1 MKIGGLDVG
10 EIGRRRIGKGIKVDI
25 MKNLVIVE
33 SPAKAKTIEKFLGP
47 DYKVMSS
54 FGHIR
59 DLQKKGM
66 SVDVEGDFTP
76 KYEIPTDKKELVKKL
91 KAAAKE
97 AETVWLASD
106 EDREGE
112 AIAWH
117 LYEVLGLKPEHTHRI
132 VFHEITK
139 PAILNAIANPRKI
152 DIDRVNAQQA
162 RRVLDRIVGFELS
175 PVLWKKIKPA
185 LSAGRVQSVALRL
198 VCEREKEVAAFTP
211 ESFYRLNAQFSTREG
226 AQLKAECPRRFD
238 SEEAAR
244 GFLDICSKAAYTVAD
259 VTKKPSTRKPAPPFT
274 TSTLQQEAGRK
285 LGFSV
290 NTTMRVAQKLYE
302 EGHITYMRTD
312 STNLSELALRDISA
326 EITGKYGDVYL
337 SVRRYHTHS
346 KGAQEAH
353 EAIRPTYV
361 NKHSVEGTPQEQKL
375 YDLIWKR
382 AVASQMSEARL
393 EKTNIDIAVS
403 GSQEIFRASG
413 ETLVFEGFMKVYGAN
428 VDNDESTSMEIDETL
443 LPPLST
449 GASLDAVS
457 VTASERFTL
466 APARYTE
473 ATLVRKMEELGIGR
487 PSTYAPTISTLQGR
501 DYIFHG
507 DSEGTPREYHVLTLE
522 SGVITDRV
530 MTEKYGSNRGKLVPT
545 DVGMV
550 VNEFLT
556 EYFPDILDYG
566 FTARVEEKFDD
577 IAEGK
582 LPWQTELKDFY
593 GEFHPFIERVGTMRM
608 EHKVGERVLGTDPAT
623 GRRVSVKIGRFG
635 PVVQV
640 GEVTDDE
647 KPLFASLNEGQ
658 SLQNITLEEALKLFE
673 LPRKVGE
680 FEGEEITAAIGR
692 FGPYI
697 RHAGA
702 FVSIPKDLA
711 PQTITLEEAVEL
723 IEKKRADE
731 ANRLIKT
738 FDELPGVEVLH
749 GRFGPYIAYRKEGAK
764 KAVNYKI
771 PKGTDPAS
779 LSADDVKALMEAQD
793 AAPKKKNVRKKSV

>member
-1 MKIGGLDVG
+1 
-10 EIGRRRIGKGIKVDI
+10 

-428 VDNDESTSMEIDETL
+428 VDNDENTSMEIDETL

-466 APARYTE
+466 APPRYTE

-593 GEFHPFIERVGTMRM
+593 GEFHPFIERVGSMRM

-680 FEGEEITAAIGR
+680 FEGAEITAAIGR

-702 FVSIPKDLA
+702 FVSIPKELA

-731 ANRLIKT
+731 ANRLIRT

-779 LSADDVKALMEAQD
+779 LTADDVKALMEAQD
-793 AAPKKKNVRKKSV
+793 AAPKKKTRSKK

>member
-1 MKIGGLDVG
+1 
-10 EIGRRRIGKGIKVDI
+10 

-76 KYEIPTDKKELVKKL
+76 KYEIPADKKDLVRKL
-91 KAAAKE
+91 KAAAGE

-198 VCEREKEVAAFTP
+198 VCEREKEVSAFVP
-211 ESFYRLNAQFSTREG
+211 ESFYRVG
-226 AQLKAECPRRFD
+226 AQLRTLAGAGFKAESPRRFE
-238 SEEAAR
+238 SGEAAR
-244 GFLDICSKAAYTVAD
+244 EFLTTCSDSVLKVTD
-259 VTKKPSTRKPAPPFT
+259 VVSRPVTRRPAPPFT

-285 LGFSV
+285 LGFPV
-290 NTTMRVAQKLYE
+290 NTTMRIAQKLYE

-312 STNLSELALRDISA
+312 STNLSELALRDIA
-326 EITGKYGDVYL
+326 GEITAGYGESYL
-337 SVRRYHTHS
+337 ETQRYHTHS

-361 NKHSVEGTPQEQKL
+361 SKRSVGGTAQEQRL

-393 EKTNIDIAVS
+393 DKTNIDIAVGDS
-403 GSQEIFRASG
+403 GEILRATG
-413 ETLVFEGFMKVYGAN
+413 ETLVFEGFMKVYGAS
-428 VDNDESTSMEIDETL
+428 VDNDEAPENADDTL
-443 LPPLST
+443 LPPMSR
-449 GASLDAVS
+449 GDE
-457 VTASERFTL
+457 VTAAGVTATERFTQ
-466 APARYTE
+466 APARYSE

-501 DYIFHG
+501 DYIARG
-507 DSEGTPREYHVLTLE
+507 ESEGTPRDYRVLILM
-522 SGVITDRV
+522 GHDITEEVR
-530 MTEKYGSNRGKLVPT
+530 TERYGSTRGKLVPT

-566 FTARVEEKFDD
+566 FTARVEEKFDE

-582 LPWQTELKDFY
+582 LPWQTEMKEFY
-593 GEFHPFIERVGTMRM
+593 GGFHPFIEQVETMRM
-608 EHKVGERVLGTDPAT
+608 DHKVGERVLGTDPAS

-647 KPLFASLNEGQ
+647 KPLFASLTEGQ
-658 SLQNITLEEALKLFE
+658 SLQTITLDEALKLFE

-680 FEGEEITAAIGR
+680 FEGSDVTAAIGR

-702 FVSIPKDLA
+702 FVSIPKDMA
-711 PQTITLEEAVEL
+711 PQTITLQEAVAL
-723 IEKKRADE
+723 IEAKRAEE

-738 FDELPGVEVLH
+738 FDELPGVEVLR

-771 PKGTDPAS
+771 PKETDPAA
-779 LSADDVKALMEAQD
+779 LTADEVRHLMEAQD
-793 AAPKKKNVRKKSV
+793 AAPKKRRASKSSK

>member
-1 MKIGGLDVG
+1 
-10 EIGRRRIGKGIKVDI
+10 

-33 SPAKAKTIEKFLGP
+33 SPAKAKTIEKFLGS

-91 KAAAKE
+91 N
-97 AETVWLASD
+97 

-326 EITGKYGDVYL
+326 EITGKYGDAYL

-361 NKHSVEGTPQEQKL
+361 NKHSVEGTLQEQKL

-449 GASLDAVS
+449 GASLAAV
-457 VTASERFTL
+457 RFTL

-501 DYIFHG
+501 NYIFHG

-680 FEGEEITAAIGR
+680 FEGAEITAAIGR

-723 IEKKRADE
+723 IEKKRTEE

>member
-1 MKIGGLDVG
+1 
-10 EIGRRRIGKGIKVDI
+10 

-33 SPAKAKTIEKFLGP
+33 SPAKAKTIEKFLGS

-76 KYEIPTDKKELVKKL
+76 KYEIPTDKKELGQKL

-680 FEGEEITAAIGR
+680 FEGAEITAAIGR

-702 FVSIPKDLA
+702 FVSIPKELA

-779 LSADDVKALMEAQD
+779 LTADDVKALMEAQD
-793 AAPKKKNVRKKSV
+793 AAPKKKTRSKK

>member
-680 FEGEEITAAIGR
+680 FEGEAITAAIGR